1 MSFLTKYFYMISRTL
16 WLILKPLSFGV
27 RILMVRDRKI
37 LLVMHVYQDHW
48 FLPGG
53 LIERGESVEAAVRR
67 ETAEEVGATLHDL
80 SLFGVYTNFEYG
92 KSDHVIVFISRDFSL
107 NGHSDGE
114 IERMAFFD
122 LDDLPESI
130 SPGSKRQIERYING
144 EPASFGMWK
153 EIEQKENKE

>member
-1 MSFLTKYFYMISRTL
+1 MAFLKKYFYIISRAL
-16 WLILKPLSFGV
+16 WLLLKPLSFGV
-27 RILMVRDRKI
+27 RILMVRNRKI

-67 ETAEEVGATLHDL
+67 EVAEEVGATLFDL
-80 SLFGVYTNFEYG
+80 SLYGVFTNFEYG

-107 NGHSDGE
+107 NGHSDDE
-114 IERMAFFD
+114 IERLAFFD
-122 LDDLPESI
+122 MDNLPDGV

-144 EPASFGMWK
+144 DGPAFGLWRDR
-153 EIEQKENKE
+153 N